1 MAVYECIVILFMI
14 SSCWS
19 SELPP
24 ATKTAATLDDS
35 QLSMSKEQS
44 CPTWYRETKYNGVTR
59 CVCGA
64 TLADGIVCNYTTQET
79 LIFAGYCMSYN
90 NKTNDT
96 VTGGCLFSNHHVGAQ
111 IFLVTL
117 PNDTFELN
125 SFMCIVCVLCT
136 FAFTHSCTPAVGL
149 VDVGMLR
156 CDPPTRQLW

>member
-1 MAVYECIVILFMI
+1 MAVFESIVILFMI

-44 CPTWYRETKYNGVTR
+44 CPTWYRETEYNGVTR

-64 TLADGIVCNYTTQET
+64 TLEDGIVCNYTTQET

-90 NKTNDT
+90 DTTNDT
-96 VTGGCLFSNHHVGAQ
+96 VAGECLFSEENLEREAPVIEMMH
-111 IFLVTL
+111 
-117 PNDTFELN
+117 
-125 SFMCIVCVLCT
+125 
-136 FAFTHSCTPAVGL
+136 AVGKEAAPDSHPSI
-149 VDVGMLR
+149 VQMSYK
-156 CDPPTRQLW
+156 CDIVITGQ